1 MISEECATEASNTFH
16 KHLCP
21 ANPAGQVPSS
31 NELINNSLH
40 SLEHSFE
47 LSSQAK
53 HKEKIRDFD
62 IQGNINKIMRL
73 DEEEGVNG
81 DPILLLIVRIYS
93 IIIQELNQGIAYWNS
108 SQGLPSPFH
117 DIQEGKKPLS
127 GGTWEFLSYLDSK
140 EFEEEF
146 MDGNANIH
154 EQLQLVKNCFSSE
167 DISLLQPSTYPL
179 LSS

>member
-1 MISEECATEASNTFH
+1 MISEECATEANNTFH

-21 ANPAGQVPSS
+21 ANLAGQVSSS

-53 HKEKIRDFD
+53 HKEKTSDFD
-62 IQGNINKIMRL
+62 IQGNINKLMRL

-108 SQGLPSPFH
+108 SEGLPSPFPMTYKKEKKLF
-117 DIQEGKKPLS
+117 QEEP
-127 GGTWEFLSYLDSK
+127 
-140 EFEEEF
+140 
-146 MDGNANIH
+146 GN
-154 EQLQLVKNCFSSE
+154 F
-167 DISLLQPSTYPL
+167 
-179 LSS
+179 